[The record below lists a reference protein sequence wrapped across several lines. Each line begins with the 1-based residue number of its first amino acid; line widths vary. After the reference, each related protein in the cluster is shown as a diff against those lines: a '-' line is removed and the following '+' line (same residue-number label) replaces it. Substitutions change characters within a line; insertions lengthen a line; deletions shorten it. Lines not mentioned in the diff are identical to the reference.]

1 MIKTPYERLDYCE
14 AMNRIS
20 HELKTPVTA
29 VKLEL
34 QLAKRKLDTKK
45 TRTETEQEIFERLNS
60 ALGRL
65 ETLMERIG
73 VSVMILGS

>member
-1 MIKTPYERLDYCE
+1 MSKSPYEGFKNE
-14 AMNRIS
+14 ETMNWIS

-34 QLAKRKLDTKK
+34 QLAKRKLDKK
-45 TRTETEQEIFERLNS
+45 KMRTETEQEVIERLNS

-65 ETLMERIG
+65 ESLLDKISFSLIKLVT
-73 VSVMILGS
+73 